1 MASYSKRFVQK
12 NTHHDDVKVKRGIS
26 GFGLFAKREFA
37 RGEQIIEYRG
47 ERISEKEGDRRGN
60 LYIMNVSPRV
70 NIDGSPRWNIARY
83 ANHSCRPNAEAVDYA
98 GRVYIVAKRRI
109 GEGEEITYNYGKDYF
124 EKIIFPKGCRC
135 LRCEKAVD

>member
-1 MASYSKRFVQK
+1 MKQSEKK
-12 NTHHDDVKVKRGIS
+12 NTLHDDVKVKRGIS
-26 GFGLFAKREFA
+26 GFGLFAKREFT

-83 ANHSCRPNAEAVDYA
+83 ANHSCAPNAEAVDYS

-109 GEGEEITYNYGKDYF
+109 KEGEEIAYHYGKDYF
-124 EKIIFPKGCRC
+124 DKIIFPKGCRC
-135 LRCEKAVD
+135 VRCGESAD